1 MMYTEIVLPT
11 GFDQVTISGVV
22 AGSEP
27 QVIATNASGLIE
39 LQPNDYTELIFS
51 FGEQV
56 VNKSL
61 DIVVKSKLRDPEIV
75 YNSDD
80 VSQNSF
86 RNTLEGTCER
96 FNRDGTKDADMELT
110 QDWASAT
117 MLPLELSVEP
127 TKTSTY
133 SGKMNSGGDS
143 GSFTIGVR
151 RHLSDDEN
159 SPSEYDIDIP
169 QFKMVDVLPE
179 GVLLVGEPKMSPEF
193 AACPG
198 AKVSTLFGYGN
209 IKERVV
215 IIYEADVLKK
225 DVTTVGT
232 IETELD
238 MLIKG
243 GMVNN
248 TTYMS
253 FDRENTIIK
262 VPTKVVLYRSLLTT
276 LNIWKLRQTSP
287 CWMSVLSTLL
297 NISEQLK

>member
-143 GSFTIGVR
+143 GSF
-151 RHLSDDEN
+151 L
-159 SPSEYDIDIP
+159 
-169 QFKMVDVLPE
+169 
-179 GVLLVGEPKMSPEF
+179 
-193 AACPG
+193 
-198 AKVSTLFGYGN
+198 
-209 IKERVV
+209 
-215 IIYEADVLKK
+215 
-225 DVTTVGT
+225 
-232 IETELD
+232 ELD
-238 MLIKG
+238 AISPMTKIHHQNMTL
-243 GMVNN
+243 
-248 TTYMS
+248 TSLSLRWLMS
-253 FDRENTIIK
+253 FLKESFWWEN
-262 VPTKVVLYRSLLTT
+262 PRCLPSLRLP
-276 LNIWKLRQTSP
+276 R
-287 CWMSVLSTLL
+287 C
-297 NISEQLK
+297 